1 MTQTSFNFTAPR
13 SRRGD
18 PKSSRRAEDQMR
30 SSGAL
35 KGQSL
40 RVWEALKK
48 HPGKSSKQLA
58 ERTGLDRY
66 MVARRCADLF
76 NVGAAL
82 KVIIGKQDTKWY
94 AIL

>member
-1 MTQTSFNFTAPR
+1 ML
-13 SRRGD
+13 
-18 PKSSRRAEDQMR
+18 
-30 SSGAL
+30 SGL
-35 KGQSL
+35 GS
-40 RVWEALKK
+40 VKK
-48 HPGKSSKQLA
+48 ASGKSSKQIA

-76 NVGAAL
+76 NAGAAL